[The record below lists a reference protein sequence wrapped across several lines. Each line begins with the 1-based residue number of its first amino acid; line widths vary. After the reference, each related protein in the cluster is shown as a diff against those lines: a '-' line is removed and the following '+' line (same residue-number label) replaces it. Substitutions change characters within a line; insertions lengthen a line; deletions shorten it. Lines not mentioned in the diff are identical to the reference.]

1 MSSVF
6 ETFDGAICADFF
18 GDDFGIPLP
27 PTIKTEKEKAAA
39 KAAHNAEKSTSDP
52 PKPLLGGTKFVS
64 KTPSFLPALDGLHCF
79 ETLGY
84 H

>member
-6 ETFDGAICADFF
+6 EAFGGAICADFF

-27 PTIKTEKEKAAA
+27 PTIKTENEKAAA
-39 KAAHNAEKSTSDP
+39 KAANNAEKSTSDP

-64 KTPSFLPALDGLHCF
+64 KTPLFLPALDGLHCF